1 MNQGKPLSGSQ
12 LVAKYYETYGS
23 RAREL
28 KAGGQRFIGYLCAYV
43 PLEIISAA
51 GFVPFRV
58 KGSAHDPITVA
69 NAHLETIVCPVVRS
83 CFDTALKGAFDFIE
97 GMVIPHSCDSM
108 CITHDVWRSTLDL
121 PYFHLINIPH
131 ALSGGA
137 LEFFTESL
145 RTFRTSLERF
155 SGSPISDAAI
165 AVEIGNYNAYR
176 AAVMDLYETRRE
188 DYSPISGAEMVR
200 TLMAAVSLPVA
211 EATALVRGVTLEVT
225 SRHVPTGPEKPR
237 IMITGSEQ
245 DDDGFCR
252 VVEECGASVAVDFL
266 CPGLREYGTDV
277 TVDADPIAALAKR
290 YLNLYCARTYHERPG
305 DQTADFEN
313 RFGPIGKLVQDYR
326 VEGVILRV
334 HRCCDPY
341 GLEVP
346 AMRAYLQ
353 GLGVAVLYLEDDYSI
368 LDTGRLRTRIQAF
381 LELVGQHRDQGDSND
396 G

>member
-1 MNQGKPLSGSQ
+1 MNQEKPRSGSQ
-12 LVAKYYETYGS
+12 LAAQYYETYGS

-28 KAGGQRFIGYLCAYV
+28 RAGGQRFIGYLCAYV

-51 GFVPFRV
+51 GFVPFRI
-58 KGSAHDPITVA
+58 KGNAHDPITLA
-69 NAHLETIVCPVVRS
+69 NAHMETIVCPVVRS
-83 CFDTALKGAFDFIE
+83 CFDTALKGAYDFIE

-108 CITHDVWRSTLDL
+108 CITHDVWRSTLNL

-131 ALSGGA
+131 AVSGGA
-137 LEFFTESL
+137 LDFFTDSL

-155 SGSPISDAAI
+155 SGAKISDAAI
-165 AVEIGNYNAYR
+165 NAEIGKYNAYR
-176 AAVMDLYETRRE
+176 GAVRELYAPRRE
-188 DYSPISGAEMVR
+188 DSSRISGAEVVR

-211 EATALVRGVTLEVT
+211 EATALVRGVTLET
-225 SRHVPTGPEKPR
+225 AARRGSTPSEKPR

-252 VVEECGASVAVDFL
+252 VVEECGADVAVDFL

-277 TVDADPIAALAKR
+277 KPGADPIAALAER
-290 YLNLYCARTYHERPG
+290 YLNLYCARTYYARPG
-305 DQTADFEN
+305 SQAADFEN
-313 RFGPIGKLVQDYR
+313 RFGPIGRLVKDYR
-326 VEGVILRV
+326 IEGVVLRV

-346 AMRAYLQ
+346 ALRTYLQ
-353 GLGVAVLYLEDDYSI
+353 GLGVAVFYLEDDYS
-368 LDTGRLRTRIQAF
+368 LRDTERLRTRIQAF
-381 LELVGQHRDQGDSND
+381 VEILGQRRDSGDSNA

>member
-1 MNQGKPLSGSQ
+1 MNQEKPPAGSQ
-12 LVAKYYETYGS
+12 LVTRYYEDYGS
-23 RAREL
+23 RAREMR
-28 KAGGQRFIGYLCAYV
+28 AEGRRFIGYLCAYV

-51 GFVPFRV
+51 GLVPFRV
-58 KGSAHDPITVA
+58 KGNAHEPITLA
-69 NAHLETIVCPVVRS
+69 NTHLETIVCPVVRS
-83 CFDTALKGAFDFIE
+83 CFDTALKDAYDFIE

-121 PYFHLINIPH
+121 PYFHLINLPH

-155 SGSPISDAAI
+155 IGAQITDHAI
-165 AVEIGNYNAYR
+165 VGEIGHYNAYR
-176 AAVMDLYETRRE
+176 GAVRELYETRRT
-188 DYSPISGAEMVR
+188 DDIRIGGTEMVR

-211 EATALVRGVTLEVT
+211 EATALVRGVTREVAD
-225 SRHVPTGPEKPR
+225 RRVPTGPEKPR

-252 VVEECGASVAVDFL
+252 VVEECGANVAVDFL

-277 TVDADPIAALAKR
+277 AVDADPIAALAKR

-305 DQTADFEN
+305 DRTADFEN
-313 RFGPIGKLVQDYR
+313 RFGPVGRLVKDYR
-326 VEGVILRV
+326 IQGVILRV

-353 GLGVAVLYLEDDYSI
+353 SLGVAVLYLEDDYSI

-381 LELVGQHRDQGDSND
+381 LELVGQHRGQGDSN
-396 G
+396 GG